1 MTEAAVSS
9 IINVIEGRSP
19 MADIHPSAS
28 IDEESAHL
36 TPIATIPTR
45 PVWRSSVARR
55 S

>member
-19 MADIHPSAS
+19 MTDIHPQAS
-28 IDEESAHL
+28 IDEEAPDG

-55 S
+55 A

>member
-28 IDEESAHL
+28 IDEEAPDC

-55 S
+55 A

>member
-19 MADIHPSAS
+19 MTDIHPQAS
-28 IDEESAHL
+28 IDEEATDG
-36 TPIATIPTR
+36 TPTATIPTR

>member
-1 MTEAAVSS
+1 MTEAAVAS

-19 MADIHPSAS
+19 MTDVHPSAS
-28 IDEESAHL
+28 IDEETPDG

-55 S
+55 A